1 MCIRDR
7 DKDMLE
13 TKTLVKIC
21 GITSIEQAVQVAELG
36 TNAIGI
42 ISVNESPRY
51 ISPEKKKEIFKTL
64 KDLYPNIDR
73 VSVVKDS
80 PIDSII
86 KGFLGEPN
94 ENIIQLHG
102 DEDID
107 YCQKL
112 KQKVPNIFLW
122 KAFRIKNKE
131 DLDKIKPYENFVDAI
146 LLDSWNEET
155 YGGSG
160 KRIEQKYLEDISFS
174 KPWWIAG
181 GVSTEWIDVILK
193 NIKPNGIDISSS
205 IETAPGIKD
214 LEKTKQIIKE
224 IKK

>member
-1 MCIRDR
+1 
-7 DKDMLE
+7 MLE

-21 GITSIEQAVQVAELG
+21 GITSIEQAIQVAELG

-80 PIDSII
+80 PIDLII

-181 GVSTEWIDVILK
+181 GVSTEWINVILK